1 MSNPS
6 EEDWKRMS
14 KLVDSIF
21 QRPDAGTLRRIVE
34 YRDVTLRYSIM
45 LWIPLSYRV
54 KSSSSFSHRHL
65 LIVSLDHP
73 TEPFREAVGW
83 KELGTSDAKR

>member
-34 YRDVTLRYSIM
+34 YRDVTLRYAIM
-45 LWIPLSYRV
+45 LRGSTVKLSYGV
-54 KSSSSFSHRHL
+54 VV
-65 LIVSLDHP
+65 IVFLTPSPSYRL
-73 TEPFREAVGW
+73 
-83 KELGTSDAKR
+83 S